1 MLTSGLSHATL
12 FTSTY
17 QNEFEIQQGL
27 NEIIFPSNVI
37 LSPTDHIYFFA
48 DTTRLVSLYTS
59 DRSDYVWHSNSLAR
73 IDSVQNYKFNIQMI
87 LGYYI
92 YSDIFT
98 LSYVFDVSGIYN
110 VVFKAGSV
118 GVNSSMVNIQLSKIW
133 KK

>member
-12 FTSTY
+12 FTSMY

-27 NEIIFPSNVI
+27 NEIMFPSNVI

-48 DTTRLVSLYTS
+48 DTTQLVSLYTS

-73 IDSVQNYKFNIQMI
+73 IDSVQNFKFNVETI
-87 LGYYI
+87 LAYYI

-98 LSYVFDVSGIYN
+98 LSNVLDDSGIYN
-110 VVFKAGSV
+110 VVFKAGNV
-118 GVNSSMVNIQLSKIW
+118 GVTSTVVNIQLSKI
-133 KK
+133 